1 MSENQEAP
9 KGPVFCCY
17 CGNVYPPADQ
27 ERTSGTITCEY
38 CGRTQYV
45 NGRQTQHQHTI
56 EVICPNRKCGEFT
69 VVNKLQRAGKTKT
82 SCHICREQILIETD
96 GLGKL
101 TEISM
106 VKRTKTLT
114 TTQWMYVTTGALITG
129 LFLGWFFYAGPLGSP
144 SAANPY
150 APPRTP
156 SLGEA
161 NGGSGGRAEV
171 PTAELTPSPVS
182 NTAVTGGQTP

>member
-56 EVICPNRKCGEFT
+56 EVICPNGKCGEFT

-82 SCHICREQILIETD
+82 SCHVCREQILIETD

-106 VKRTKTLT
+106 VKRTKSLT
-114 TTQWMYVTTGALITG
+114 TQQWMYIATSALVTG
-129 LFLGWFFYAGPLGSP
+129 LFLGWLFFAAPTSAPAAASPNGAQRVAPLGDP
-144 SAANPY
+144 
-150 APPRTP
+150 T
-156 SLGEA
+156 
-161 NGGSGGRAEV
+161 GGSSGRAEV
-171 PTAELTPSPVS
+171 PTDQPAPSSPGNSAVS
-182 NTAVTGGQTP
+182 GGQVP